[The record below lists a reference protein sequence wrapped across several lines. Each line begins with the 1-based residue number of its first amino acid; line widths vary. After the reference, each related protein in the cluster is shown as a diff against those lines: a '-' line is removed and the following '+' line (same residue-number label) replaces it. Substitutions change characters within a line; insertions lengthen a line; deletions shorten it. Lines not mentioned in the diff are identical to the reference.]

1 MAATEIARVGKN
13 QIRTLLKMLP
23 IIWHHV
29 TSYDGGHHMMA
40 KNTSYDGK
48 KTYDGVCHHMM
59 AGCHHMMS
67 YDAM

>member
-48 KTYDGVCHHMM
+48 KKHMM
-59 AGCHHMMS
+59 GC
-67 YDAM
+67 AII

>member
-29 TSYDGGHHMMA
+29 TSYDGGA
-40 KNTSYDGK
+40 SYDGK
-48 KTYDGVCHHMM
+48 KHII
-59 AGCHHMMS
+59 
-67 YDAM
+67 